1 MPRYPVPDRSNFT
14 PNEFLDDDS
23 LPEGDI
29 NATSGTLP
37 DGRPYVLEGWFTEG
51 MTLVTYFF
59 SVRDLEEAS
68 PEQLLALL
76 LPELEGA
83 AVPEKF
89 RRLDEEGVNKI
100 LDASGNEV
108 YSLTFVVGM
117 PE

>member
-1 MPRYPVPDRSNFT
+1 
-14 PNEFLDDDS
+14 
-23 LPEGDI
+23 
-29 NATSGTLP
+29 
-37 DGRPYVLEGWFTEG
+37 

-76 LPELEGA
+76 HPELEAA
-83 AVPEKF
+83 AVPEGF